1 MPWLYYEADT
11 ADKILQEIDVRETYT
26 FPNSRLNLILIKYA
40 LNGSYIGKQSVTG
53 GSLQLCASSEALLDA
68 ALQFGTTYK
77 KTVSSRY
84 RLFTHSSG
92 ARLGLP
98 ILLHLFLS
106 LGVVI
111 ASL

>member
-77 KTVSSRY
+77 KTVSTRY
-84 RLFTHSSG
+84 S
-92 ARLGLP
+92 
-98 ILLHLFLS
+98 LLLKQ
-106 LGVVI
+106 
-111 ASL
+111 